1 MSNIST
7 SDQLF
12 VCHVLDIFVL
22 PSFLKTE
29 NYSSWNES
37 YIKCLKL
44 GKQSYIKEYGD
55 FILWKMTLNVHSEE
69 VTCYLDITIA
79 PTSIIHWT

>member
-29 NYSSWNES
+29 NCSSRNES

-55 FILWKMTLNVHSEE
+55 FILWKRTLNVHSEE

-79 PTSIIHWT
+79 STSIIHWT